1 MKSKPIARITT
12 FVSLTIFI
20 GVMVGK
26 TMTETPESAT
36 MGPEVVKEVPSSTSK
51 RRIRKGPRTPPL
63 IHNTGTVVQAVS
75 DDAGLEEKMDPETEA
90 ATPPESEELAV
101 YLEHLEVLDN
111 PNVDELTMLGELA
124 FEANEAS
131 AAYDHYLEVIDDH
144 TDHPLAPFALY
155 KLAWAEFNLGDVDAA
170 IADMELMLEW
180 LEVGDSP
187 MDDTLRNAAPA
198 DLALFIDKA
207 E

>member
-12 FVSLTIFI
+12 FVSLTIFV

-26 TMTETPESAT
+26 TMTENPGNTM
-36 MGPEVVKEVPSSTSK
+36 MGPEVVKEIPSSASK
-51 RRIRKGPRTPPL
+51 RKSRKGPRTPPL
-63 IHNTGTVVQAVS
+63 THKIDKVVQAGS
-75 DDAGLEEKMDPETEA
+75 DDADFGATMEPEIEA
-90 ATPPESEELAV
+90 EVPPVSEELAI

-131 AAYDHYLEVIDDH
+131 AAYDHYLEVIDHH

-207 E
+207 K